1 MSDNH
6 ASKMECFTIN
16 NEDLRQIEYYNILIN
31 EDDDDLKDKKV
42 FIVIDPLSPAT
53 TASVKT
59 FHSLKEYR
67 SGIKKIKKDYYSR
80 VIFPKFQSV
89 FNRLTEKG
97 IVEAKLK
104 TVEAVEERVK
114 GENNITE
121 CYIPCFKWENK
132 TIV

>member
-67 SGIKKIKKDYYSR
+67 
-80 VIFPKFQSV
+80 
-89 FNRLTEKG
+89 
-97 IVEAKLK
+97 
-104 TVEAVEERVK
+104 
-114 GENNITE
+114 
-121 CYIPCFKWENK
+121 
-132 TIV
+132 